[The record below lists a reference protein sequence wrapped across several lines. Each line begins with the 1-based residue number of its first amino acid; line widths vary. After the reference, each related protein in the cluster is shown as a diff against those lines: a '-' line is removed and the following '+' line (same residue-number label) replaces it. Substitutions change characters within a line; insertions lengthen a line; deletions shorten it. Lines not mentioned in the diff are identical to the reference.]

1 MYDPTLKK
9 LPATVIRPEPAGV
22 EAPFPLEL
30 EGDIVGYRARLDSN
44 ISEKKPCNWILARE
58 ARLGREKSQDEEE
71 DSQEE

>member
-9 LPATVIRPEPAGV
+9 LPATAIRPKPAGV
-22 EAPFPLEL
+22 EAAL

-58 ARLGREKSQDEEE
+58 ARLGRKKSQDEDE